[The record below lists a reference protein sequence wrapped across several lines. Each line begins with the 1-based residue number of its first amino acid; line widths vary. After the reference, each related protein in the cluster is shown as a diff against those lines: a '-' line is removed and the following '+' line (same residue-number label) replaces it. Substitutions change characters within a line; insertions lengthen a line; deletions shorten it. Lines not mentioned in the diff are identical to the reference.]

1 MASITRPL
9 VTLVLALSASLAHAQ
24 FRDMWGTGWNNPV
37 SASIGSSIYW
47 KTMMQTPKGS
57 TGSKASPTPAA
68 SAPRTAQATTAQAA
82 AASVTFPAGK
92 PPIAPRQVAD
102 AMGND
107 PAHRAELADA
117 FRQFL
122 DLFEKDAIA
131 DKEPRNLARAA
142 AFFIMA
148 NYIVATG
155 KTPSESQADGL
166 QKALQSNLLA
176 NAPFQAKTAR
186 QRQEL
191 YETLIIHGYL
201 PLYGV
206 KDGEEK
212 NNPKQ
217 VAMFRD
223 FARQGLKTVV
233 GVTPEEMTFT
243 SAGVVF
249 K

>member
-1 MASITRPL
+1 MAPIRRPL
-9 VTLVLALSASLAHAQ
+9 VILVLVLSGSLAQAQ

-47 KTMMQTPKGS
+47 KTMMQTPTKSSSG
-57 TGSKASPTPAA
+57 GKASQAPAA
-68 SAPRTAQATTAQAA
+68 TAAKAAQAA
-82 AASVTFPAGK
+82 MASVTFPAGK

-102 AMGND
+102 TMGND
-107 PAHRAELADA
+107 RTHRAELADA
-117 FRQFL
+117 FGQFL

-142 AFFIMA
+142 AFFIVA
-148 NYIVATG
+148 NHMVATG
-155 KTPSESQADGL
+155 KTPAEDHVDAFQRVLQA
-166 QKALQSNLLA
+166 NLLSDRA
-176 NAPFQAKTAR
+176 FQAKNAR
-186 QRQEL
+186 ERQEL

-206 KDGEEK
+206 KDGEDRH
-212 NNPKQ
+212 NPKQ

-223 FARQGLKTVV
+223 FARQGLMTVV
-233 GVTPEEMTFT
+233 GVKPEEMTFT
-243 SAGVVF
+243 PTGVVF